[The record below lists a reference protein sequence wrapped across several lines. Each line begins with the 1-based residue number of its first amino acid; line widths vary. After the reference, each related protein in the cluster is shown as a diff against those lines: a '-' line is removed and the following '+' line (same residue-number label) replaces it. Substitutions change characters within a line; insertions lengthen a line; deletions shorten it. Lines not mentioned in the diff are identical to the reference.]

1 MKGEKLNS
9 WLSLGATIGVVIG
22 LVLLV
27 MEIRQNTDMMEAQ
40 INQSRT
46 ETAMSQQEATYNSEF
61 MPPILVK
68 VESGEQL
75 SAEEML
81 RYEPYF
87 RAFNRNMDNQLW
99 QYDHE
104 FLGNNITRS
113 IRGAVREVIGGSQL
127 GIDEWERQKESYT
140 DEYIVFVD
148 EAIADLRSQPQ

>member
-9 WLSLGATIGVVIG
+9 WLSLGATVGVVIG

-46 ETAMSQQEATYNSEF
+46 EAAMSEQQAFFNSEF
-61 MPPILVK
+61 MPAILVK

-81 RYEPYF
+81 RYQADF
-87 RAFNRNMDNQLW
+87 RSFNRNVDNQLW
-99 QYDHE
+99 QYSRG
-104 FLGNNITRS
+104 FLGNNIPRS
-113 IRGAVREVIGGSQL
+113 VRGAVREVIGGSQL